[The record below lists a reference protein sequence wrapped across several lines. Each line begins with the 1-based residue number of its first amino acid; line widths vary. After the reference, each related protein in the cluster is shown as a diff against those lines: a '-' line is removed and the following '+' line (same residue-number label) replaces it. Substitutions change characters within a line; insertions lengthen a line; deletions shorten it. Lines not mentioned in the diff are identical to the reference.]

1 MTICMRSTGR
11 GWVTM
16 LVFELTAETAKGV
29 TKLAVERTRLEGRE
43 RNTVIVVREGKRLP
57 MDLRIEPYENKVDC
71 LRRIESLLVQL
82 NEQFSDLICWMLDC
96 FDYPGERKT
105 GVVEDGGK
113 YVAFEA
119 DPEFVSDLVMI
130 CLEAV

>member
-1 MTICMRSTGR
+1 
-11 GWVTM
+11 M

-96 FDYPGERKT
+96 FDYPGGRKT

-119 DPEFVSDLVMI
+119 EAEFVSDLVMI